1 MVKPQLEKENPGM
14 NSYSKKHLS
23 GFLKKPGNAGSNPE
37 HRFNMNS
44 IIPAWLNGRQLICNH
59 QVVGSNPTAGPV
71 PGTPGAQKLYIHDAL
86 VM

>member
-59 QVVGSNPTAGPV
+59 QVVGSSPNGPATA
-71 PGTPGAQKLYIHDAL
+71 L
-86 VM
+86 